1 MATLTHLGT
10 GLLSC
15 CTKRHGCKFLL
26 RVALAVAQDRVP
38 AFSAAKAAEIVER
51 DLGQPISKLFK
62 RFDTRPIA
70 AASLGQVGKR
80 YCFERGARLF
90 CDIFTPQ
97 TQELDMS
104 GLLLRAPTPAHMCVP
119 SS

>member
-1 MATLTHLGT
+1 MATLNHLGT
-10 GLLSC
+10 GLLFC
-15 CTKRHGCKFLL
+15 RTKRHGCKFLL
-26 RVALAVAQDRVP
+26 HVALAVAQDRVP

-80 YCFERGARLF
+80 LCFELGARLF
-90 CDIFTPQ
+90 CHSLHATDAGGRYAGVAAACIHT
-97 TQELDMS
+97 S
-104 GLLLRAPTPAHMCVP
+104 ACC
-119 SS
+119 